1 MRVFPLF
8 WSSSYDYT
16 DFIRHDNRVAAETTS
31 VKTAAA
37 ETAAAETAAAE
48 TAAAETA
55 AAETAA
61 AETAADTGPEIVPFP
76 GEMLEP
82 ELHLPS

>member
-1 MRVFPLF
+1 MQVPGLGFVPLLPP
-8 WSSSYDYT
+8 WGGGA
-16 DFIRHDNRVAAETTS
+16 AAET
-31 VKTAAA
+31 AATA

-61 AETAADTGPEIVPFP
+61 AADTGPENVPFP

-82 ELHLPS
+82 ELHLPA